1 MPVNVTLIGLG
12 HMGRIH
18 LGKLCSFE
26 DVRVCGVVDVDDAL
40 VGEYAGKYR
49 VPSFSCY
56 SDALPDA
63 ACAVIATPTESHY
76 AIAKACLERGIH
88 VFLEKP
94 ITVLPEEARELVDM
108 ASARGLVLQVG
119 HLERLNPALR
129 QALPLVR
136 RPRLIEARRIGPFTG
151 RSTDVDVVLDLM
163 IHDIDLVLS
172 LVGEE
177 VADVR
182 AEGVPFFTNLS
193 DVASAR
199 IEFTGGCVA
208 NITASRVSTFRERS
222 LTIYEEDRYFS
233 LDLMQGKLTG
243 ILRKEGEQAD
253 TTEYSAPQMDPVRDE
268 LIEFVAA
275 VGGNSSPSVSGA
287 DGLRALELASRI
299 QDCIAGGQG
308 TRHR

>member
-1 MPVNVTLIGLG
+1 MPVNVALIGLG

-26 DVRVCGVVDVDDAL
+26 DVRVCGVVDVDDSLA
-40 VGEYAGKYR
+40 GEYAGKYM
-49 VPSFSCY
+49 VPSFSHY
-56 SDALPDA
+56 SDILPDA
-63 ACAVIATPTESHY
+63 ACAVIATPTQSHY
-76 AIAKACLERGIH
+76 AIAKACLERGVH

-108 ASARGLVLQVG
+108 AAARGLVLQVG

-136 RPRLIEARRIGPFTG
+136 RPRFIEARRISPFTG

-182 AEGVPFFTNLS
+182 AQGVPFFTSLT
-193 DVASAR
+193 DFASAR
-199 IEFTGGCVA
+199 IDFVGGCVA
-208 NITASRVSTFRERS
+208 NITASRISTFRERS
-222 LTIYEEDRYFS
+222 LSIYEEDRYLS
-233 LDLMQGKLTG
+233 VDLMQGKLTS
-243 ILRKEGEQAD
+243 IIRKEGEGSD
-253 TTEYSAPQMDPVRDE
+253 TTEYTAAQMDPVRDE
-268 LIEFVAA
+268 LLEFVRA
-275 VGGNSSPSVSGA
+275 VGGNSTPSVSGT
-287 DGLRALELASRI
+287 DGLRALELASRV

-308 TRHR
+308 TGHR

>member
-1 MPVNVTLIGLG
+1 MPVNVVLIGLG

-40 VGEYAGKYR
+40 AGEYAGKYR
-49 VPSFSCY
+49 VPSFSRY
-56 SDALPDA
+56 SDVLSDA
-63 ACAVIATPTESHY
+63 ACAVIATPTGSHY
-76 AIAKACLERGIH
+76 TIAKTCLEQGIH

-108 ASARGLVLQVG
+108 AADRGLVLQVG

-136 RPRLIEARRIGPFTG
+136 RPRFIEARRISPFTG

-172 LVGEE
+172 IVGEE
-177 VADVR
+177 VADVK
-182 AEGVPFFTNLS
+182 AQGLPFFTSLT
-193 DVASAR
+193 DFASAR
-199 IEFTGGCVA
+199 IDFIGGCVA
-208 NITASRVSTFRERS
+208 NITASRISTFRERS
-222 LTIYEEDRYFS
+222 LAIYEEDRYS
-233 LDLMQGKLTG
+233 SVDLMQGRLTS
-243 ILRKEGEQAD
+243 IVRKEGEETD
-253 TTEYSAPQMDPVRDE
+253 TTEYTATQMDPVRDE
-268 LIEFVAA
+268 LLEFVNA
-275 VGGNSSPSVSGA
+275 VGGNSAPSVDGV
-287 DGLRALELASRI
+287 DGLRALELANRI
-299 QDCIAGGQG
+299 QNCIAGKQD

>member
-1 MPVNVTLIGLG
+1 MPVNVALIGLG

-40 VGEYAGKYR
+40 AGEYAEKYT
-49 VPSFSCY
+49 VPSFSRY

-63 ACAVIATPTESHY
+63 ACAVIATPTRLHY
-76 AIAKACLERGIH
+76 SIAKACLERGVH

-94 ITVLPEEARELVDM
+94 ITVQPEEARELVDM
-108 ASARGLVLQVG
+108 AAARGLVLQVG

-136 RPRLIEARRIGPFTG
+136 RPRFIEARRIGPVTG

-177 VADVR
+177 VSDVT
-182 AEGVPFFTNLS
+182 AHGVPFFTNLS

-199 IEFTGGCVA
+199 VEFAGGCGA

-222 LTIYEEDRYFS
+222 LAIYEEDRYLS
-233 LDLMQGKLTG
+233 VDLMQGKLAS
-243 ILRKEGEQAD
+243 IVRKEGEEPH
-253 TTEYSAPQMDPVRDE
+253 TTEYTATQMDPVRDE
-268 LIEFVAA
+268 LLEFVRA
-275 VGGNSSPSVSGA
+275 VGGNSAPSVSGA
-287 DGLRALELASRI
+287 DGLRALELANRI
-299 QDCIAGGQG
+299 QDRIAGQG
-308 TRHR
+308 TGHR